1 MATAPALPIPRRRR
15 APLTMPERAALAVV
29 GVAGAGFALSGAAH
43 AVPGTVEYVVAVTVM
58 VSGVALVRRQ
68 PLPAPLAAFGAASV
82 VLHLA
87 GGLVRVG
94 NDVLY
99 NATAGIE
106 VLRYDHLAHAVGIF
120 VGTWLL
126 WELLVPP
133 TVVTAART
141 PLVMLA
147 LLAGLGLGA
156 VNETVEF
163 LATQAH
169 GGGHVGGYTNTGWD
183 LVVNSMAGIA
193 AGPVLHRHRSIER

>member
-1 MATAPALPIPRRRR
+1 MATAPAPALPSRPGL
-15 APLTMPERAALAVV
+15 APAERTALAVV
-29 GVAGAGFALSGAAH
+29 VAAMAGFGSAGVALGL
-43 AVPGTVEYVVAVTVM
+43 PGTAQYLLTVTALVSVVAVARRR
-58 VSGVALVRRQ
+58 SLPPAL
-68 PLPAPLAAFGAASV
+68 ALAGATSV

-94 NDVLY
+94 DGVLY
-99 NATAGIE
+99 NASAGGE

-126 WELLVPP
+126 WELLVPLSAA
-133 TVVTAART
+133 AARRP
-141 PLVMLA
+141 PLVLLA

-183 LVVNSMAGIA
+183 LVVNSMAGVVAGVVLSRRRDLA
-193 AGPVLHRHRSIER
+193 A